1 MSIATRKIVLSA
13 AGAGGVVGGGFLTEF
28 GVLNSSSTFVEV
40 HDKPKEALSV
50 FGASWSDHVY
60 IAGRT
65 YPYTGGS
72 SAYGSMWAAM
82 VDASD
87 GSMPDS
93 FSDFNTQN
101 AGQPWFMQINEMPIY
116 RDTSTS
122 DNAAIWAGNM
132 ATYAQGYLVNY
143 IYSNTYVYSTG
154 RQWKTSTDFTYCAKF
169 ENPTATNQR
178 ALFTGG
184 TRLVGGSDYR
194 ATVDRT
200 NTSHSITNSATV
212 SYSSGRND
220 NTYALVVK
228 ASNNYVVCNNRF
240 DQNTFSGHTAFSSS
254 LGFAGAYQLSISS
267 TYGNNNVLNWPG
279 FAKSICSENTGN
291 QYTYSAGVF
300 TGNSTINNSQQI
312 GYLSCIS
319 GTSSLSMQW
328 NKGYY
333 KYDTAISFNSV
344 DFASDGDLLV
354 GGTYGTDSGLIMKI
368 DKDDGSIIYAK
379 TIKSATSNTSV
390 NAVVMHS
397 DGRLIVQ
404 GRLFLNND
412 QYVAFISEDTLG
424 NFGDYEFIDVSG
436 NITTATVATMSTVSV
451 TADTPSI
458 STTAPNSAGAG
469 VDLDTSVLTLS

>member
-28 GVLNSSSTFVEV
+28 GVLNSSSIYVDV
-40 HDKPKEALSV
+40 IDKPKEALSV

-60 IAGRT
+60 LAGRT

-72 SAYGSMWAAM
+72 AAYESMWAGM

-101 AGQPWFMQINEMPIY
+101 ASSAWFMKIYEMPIY

-122 DNAAIWAGNM
+122 DNSAIWAGSM
-132 ATYAQGYLVNY
+132 GGYAQGYLKNY
-143 IYSNTYVYSTG
+143 IYSNTWTYSSG
-154 RQWKTSTDFTYCAKF
+154 RQWKLSTDFTYCAKF
-169 ENPTATNQR
+169 INPTATNQR
-178 ALFTGG
+178 SLFTGG
-184 TRLVGGSDYR
+184 TRLVSGSDYR

-200 NTSHSITNSATV
+200 NTSHSMENSATV
-212 SYSSGRND
+212 TYSSGRND
-220 NTYALVVK
+220 GTYALVVK

-240 DQNTFSGHTAFSSS
+240 DQNTFSGHTAFSST
-254 LGFAGAYQLSISS
+254 LGFAGAYKLSISS
-267 TYGNNNVLNWPG
+267 TYGTNDVLNWPG
-279 FAKSICSENTGN
+279 IAKSICSENSGN
-291 QYTYSAGVF
+291 EYTYSAGVF
-300 TGNSTINNSQQI
+300 NGNSTINNSQQI

-344 DFASDGDLLV
+344 DLANDGDLLV
-354 GGTYGTDSGLIMKI
+354 GGMYGTDSGLIMKI

-379 TIKSATSNTSV
+379 TIKSATSNNNV

-397 DGRLIVQ
+397 DGRLIVS
-404 GRLFLNND
+404 GRLFSNND

-424 NFGDYEFIDVSG
+424 NFGDYEFVDVSG
-436 NITTATVATMSTVSV
+436 NITTATVATMSTLSV
-451 TADTPSI
+451 TADVPSI
-458 STTAPNSAGAG
+458 STSAPGSASAS
-469 VDLDTSVLTLS
+469 VDLDTSVLTLA

>member
-1 MSIATRKIVLSA
+1 MSIASQKIILSA
-13 AGAGGVVGGGFLTEF
+13 AGAAGVVGGGFLTEF
-28 GVLNSSSTFVEV
+28 GVLNSSSIYVDV
-40 HDKPKEALSV
+40 IDKPKEALSV

-60 IAGRT
+60 LAGRT

-72 SAYGSMWAAM
+72 SAYESMWAGM
-82 VDASD
+82 VDSSD

-101 AGQPWFMQINEMPIY
+101 AGQPWFMRINEMPIY
-116 RDTSTS
+116 RDTSTY
-122 DNAAIWAGNM
+122 DNAAIWAGQM

-143 IYSNTYVYSTG
+143 IYSNTWVYSTG

-184 TRLVGGSDYR
+184 TRLVSGDYR

-212 SYSSGRND
+212 TYSQGRND
-220 NTYALVVK
+220 NTHALVVK

-240 DQNTFSGHTAFSSS
+240 DGNNFSGHTAFSSS
-254 LGFAGAYQLSISS
+254 LGFAGAYKLSISS
-267 TYGNNNVLNWPG
+267 TYGNNDVLVWQG
-279 FAKSICSENTGN
+279 YAKSICSENTGN
-291 QYTYSAGVF
+291 QHTYSAGVF

-333 KYDTAISFNSV
+333 EYGTAISFNSV
-344 DFASDGDLLV
+344 DLANDGDLLV
-354 GGTYGTDSGLIMKI
+354 GGMYGTDSGLIMKI

-379 TIKSATSNTSV
+379 TIKSAASNNNV
-390 NAVVMHS
+390 NSVVMHS
-397 DGRLIVQ
+397 DGRLIVS
-404 GRLFLNND
+404 GRLFANND

-424 NFGDYEFIDVSG
+424 DFGDYEFVDVSG

-458 STTAPNSAGAG
+458 STSAPGSASAS
-469 VDLDTSVLTLS
+469 VDLDTSVLTLA